1 MGWGVDYTYHGYIR
15 NMTKEQLSGELEDC
29 EGRIELAWRELLAY
43 AQQTPPAYTTP
54 EDDEDTPEP
63 WPEFLARKFG
73 QLRRDLEEDYGDSHR
88 YQDCLDTMSE
98 HPEDVT
104 ES

>member
-1 MGWGVDYTYHGYIR
+1 MSWGVDYTYRGYISHI
-15 NMTKEQLSGELEDC
+15 TKDQIPGELEDC
-29 EGRIELAWRELLAY
+29 ESRIEMAWRELLAY
-43 AQQTPPAYTTP
+43 AQQNPPTYTTP
-54 EDDEDTPEP
+54 EDGEDTPEP

-73 QLRRDLEEDYGDSHR
+73 QLRRDLEEDYGDKFR
-88 YQDCLDTMSE
+88 YHQALDTMSE